1 MAMLNF
7 LKNKFVK
14 IALLVC
20 CIIQFALYSFRIDN
34 QNTYPQLYHQKLHN
48 FQLSLSKLNTV
59 IGNEKVIKTQSIFY
73 IKKQIAVSRIA
84 MKKIDFWLRYVEPL
98 AYKKINAPLPIEWE
112 TEVFEKYEKP
122 YKRIGAGLTLAE
134 LYLDENNINKDS
146 LLQLVQDANIACNTF
161 LADSITKFL
170 EKPAPFFFCNRLFL
184 LNLATIYTTGFECP
198 NSENALSELL
208 AMLESVKEIN
218 NTFED
223 TYPNYFLQPTYK
235 KLFDEMIDFVKYQPK
250 TTSEFNHFLFI
261 KKYVNPLFGMN
272 QQMIRAYN
280 IFPKSYNDY
289 TLNANVN
296 SIFDKQLYKGQNSK
310 GIFTAIEDEAI
321 LTEIKAI
328 GKQLFYDPIL
338 SANGQRS
345 CASCHN
351 PNQFF
356 TDTTVNTNLQ
366 FDGIKSLQRN
376 TPSLINVQYNHLLM
390 LDGKHFYLQHQA
402 KDVITSPTEMG
413 TNENELVENVL
424 SCKEY
429 KEAFKKFVKFTPNY
443 PTISVDHIAAAI
455 TMYYADLGNY
465 TAPFD
470 DAINLPNK
478 TISQQ
483 SIEGFN
489 LFMSKAQCATCHF
502 APQFNGV
509 KPPYIGSEFEVLGT
523 PADIHFKTLS
533 NDVGRYAINPA
544 YETMKAFRTGN
555 LRNIVHTKPY
565 MHNGV
570 FKTLEQVIDFYDTG
584 GGIGNGLQVENQ
596 TLSSDSLH
604 LSTSEKKSL
613 IVFMQSL
620 SENIPTQIPPTTLPI
635 SKIEK
640 YKNRKVSGVY

>member
-1 MAMLNF
+1 MGMPNF
-7 LKNKFVK
+7 YKNKFVK
-14 IALLVC
+14 IALVVC
-20 CIIQFALYSFRIDN
+20 CIIQFALYSFSIDKHN
-34 QNTYPQLYHQKLHN
+34 AYPQLYHQKLQD
-48 FQLSLSKLNTV
+48 FQLSLSKLSTL
-59 IGNEKVIKTQSIFY
+59 IGNEKVIKTQSIFN
-73 IKKQIAVSRIA
+73 IKKQITDSRIA
-84 MKKIDFWLRYVEPL
+84 MKKIDFWLRYLEPL

-146 LLQLVQDANIACNTF
+146 LLQLVQDADIACNTF

-198 NSENALSELL
+198 NSENTLPEVL

-218 NTFED
+218 AVFEN
-223 TYPNYFLQPTYK
+223 TYPIYSLEPTYK
-235 KLFDEMIDFVKYQPK
+235 KLFDEMIDFVKQQPK

-261 KKYVNPLFGMN
+261 KKYVNPLFSMN
-272 QQMIRAYN
+272 QQMIRTYN

-289 TLNANVN
+289 TLNVNVN

-310 GIFTAIEDEAI
+310 GIFTAIDDEAI

-328 GKQLFYDPIL
+328 GKLLFYDPIL

-390 LDGKHFYLQHQA
+390 LDGKHFYLQNQA

-413 TNENELVENVL
+413 TNENELVDNVL

-443 PTISVDHIAAAI
+443 PTISIDHIAAAI

-523 PADIHFKTLS
+523 PGDIHFTTLS

-544 YETMKAFRTGN
+544 YETMNAFRTGN

-565 MHNGV
+565 MHN
-570 FKTLEQVIDFYDTG
+570 KALKD
-584 GGIGNGLQVENQ
+584 
-596 TLSSDSLH
+596 
-604 LSTSEKKSL
+604 L
-613 IVFMQSL
+613 IYL
-620 SENIPTQIPPTTLPI
+620 
-635 SKIEK
+635 
-640 YKNRKVSGVY
+640 